1 MSNQSVTVRVKSVRL
16 LLPLVGVGEFPG
28 GGMLCSPYRVSA
40 SRFRP
45 EAAEYAQRLGNALDR
60 MAEEDRRIDKN
71 LPRR

>member
-40 SRFRP
+40 VTVPAGGSRVR
-45 EAAEYAQRLGNALDR
+45 AATRERSRSHGRGGSAH
-60 MAEEDRRIDKN
+60 
-71 LPRR
+71 